1 MAKTNQ
7 NTQNANNT
15 QNQQQNNRKCSTE
28 AHKKHG
34 VANAAKKAGSSIK
47 HAVGYGLDLANR
59 SAGEVILDLGSAGA
73 GVAFGVLCGK
83 GAHDTVTVGAQMIN
97 NKINMST
104 GKGTI
109 SVKRKFGGWKE
120 ISTSEYMAAINRGKK
135 FEEAIP
141 NYWTNRHADE
151 INTTADI
158 IGGVAGVGGVAIGFT
173 GTRRLGKKVVPNLSK
188 EYLIERQRRQQMY
201 STDEPVSEDSSKDET
216 EDK

>member
-7 NTQNANNT
+7 NTNNT
-15 QNQQQNNRKCSTE
+15 QNNRKCSTE
-28 AHKKHG
+28 AHKKNG

-73 GVAFGVLCGK
+73 GVAFGVVCAK
-83 GAHDTVTVGAQMIN
+83 GAHDGITVGAQMIN

-141 NYWTNRHADE
+141 NYWTNHHADQ
-151 INTTADI
+151 INTTANI
-158 IGGVAGVGGVAIGFT
+158 AGGIAGAGGTAIGFT
-173 GTRRLGKKVVPNLSK
+173 GARRLGKKTIPNLSK
-188 EYLIERQRRQQMY
+188 EYIIERQRRQQMH

>member
-1 MAKTNQ
+1 MGKTNQ
-7 NTQNANNT
+7 NTQNTN
-15 QNQQQNNRKCSTE
+15 NQQQNNRKCTSE
-28 AHKKHG
+28 GHKKNG
-34 VANAAKKAGSSIK
+34 VVNAAKKAGSTVK
-47 HAVGYGLDLANR
+47 HAVGYGVDLVNR
-59 SAGEVILDLGSAGA
+59 SAGEVALDLASAGA
-73 GVAFGVLCGK
+73 GVAFGALCSK
-83 GAHDTVTVGAQMIN
+83 GAHDGITVGAQMIN

-109 SVKRKFGGWKE
+109 SVKRKFRGWKE

-158 IGGVAGVGGVAIGFT
+158 IGGVAGVGGAALGFT
-173 GTRRLGKKVVPNLSK
+173 GTRRLGKKTIPNLSK
-188 EYLIERQRRQQMY
+188 EYIIERQRRQQMH

-216 EDK
+216 ADN

>member
-1 MAKTNQ
+1 MAKTTNAT
-7 NTQNANNT
+7 NTNATANN
-15 QNQQQNNRKCSTE
+15 NAQNNRKCSTE

-34 VANAAKKAGSSIK
+34 VANAAKKAGSTVK
-47 HAVGYGLDLANR
+47 HAVGYGIDLVNR
-59 SAGEVILDLGSAGA
+59 SAGEVALDLASAGA
-73 GVAFGVLCGK
+73 GVAFGALCCK

-120 ISTSEYMAAINRGKK
+120 ISTSEYMAVINRGKK
-135 FEEAIP
+135 FEDAIP

-158 IGGVAGVGGVAIGFT
+158 IGGVAGVGGTAIGFT

-188 EYLIERQRRQQMY
+188 EYLIERQRRQQMH
-201 STDEPVSEDSSKDET
+201 STDEPVDDSSKDET

>member
-1 MAKTNQ
+1 MAKTNTT
-7 NTQNANNT
+7 NTNN
-15 QNQQQNNRKCSTE
+15 QQNNRKPTTE
-28 AHKKHG
+28 HHKIQG
-34 VANAAKKAGSSIK
+34 VANAASKAGSTVK
-47 HAVGYGLDLANR
+47 HAIGYGIDLVNR
-59 SAGEVILDLGSAGA
+59 SAGEVALDLASTGA
-73 GVAFGVLCGK
+73 GVAFGALCCK

-141 NYWTNRHADE
+141 NYWTNRHADQ
-151 INTTADI
+151 INATADI
-158 IGGVAGVGGVAIGFT
+158 IGGAAGVGGVAIGFT
-173 GTRRLGKKVVPNLSK
+173 GTRRLGKKTIPNLSK
-188 EYLIERQRRQQMY
+188 EYIIERQRRQNMH
-201 STDEPVSEDSSKDET
+201 STDEPVEDSSKDET

>member
-1 MAKTNQ
+1 MAKTNTT
-7 NTQNANNT
+7 NTNN
-15 QNQQQNNRKCSTE
+15 QQNNRKPTTE
-28 AHKKHG
+28 HHKIQG
-34 VANAAKKAGSSIK
+34 VANAASKAGSTVK
-47 HAVGYGLDLANR
+47 HAIGYGIDLVNR
-59 SAGEVILDLGSAGA
+59 SAGEVALDLASAGV
-73 GVAFGVLCGK
+73 GVAFGALCCK

-141 NYWTNRHADE
+141 NYWTNRHADQ
-151 INTTADI
+151 INATADI
-158 IGGVAGVGGVAIGFT
+158 IGGAAGVGGVAIGFT
-173 GTRRLGKKVVPNLSK
+173 GTRRLGKKTIPNLSK
-188 EYLIERQRRQQMY
+188 EYIIERQRRQNMH
-201 STDEPVSEDSSKDET
+201 STDEPVEDSSKDET

>member
-1 MAKTNQ
+1 MAKTNTT
-7 NTQNANNT
+7 NTNN
-15 QNQQQNNRKCSTE
+15 QQNNRKPTTE
-28 AHKKHG
+28 HHKMQG
-34 VANAAKKAGSSIK
+34 VANAASKAGSTVK
-47 HAVGYGLDLANR
+47 HAIGYGIDLVNR
-59 SAGEVILDLGSAGA
+59 SAGEVALDLASAGA
-73 GVAFGVLCGK
+73 GVAFGALCCK

-141 NYWTNRHADE
+141 NYWTNRHADQ
-151 INTTADI
+151 INATADI
-158 IGGVAGVGGVAIGFT
+158 IGGAAGVGGVAIGFT
-173 GTRRLGKKVVPNLSK
+173 GTRRLGKKTIPNLSK
-188 EYLIERQRRQQMY
+188 EYIIERQRRQNMH
-201 STDEPVSEDSSKDET
+201 STDEPVEDSSKDET

>member
-1 MAKTNQ
+1 MAKTNTT
-7 NTQNANNT
+7 NTNATANN
-15 QNQQQNNRKCSTE
+15 NAQNNRKCSTE

-34 VANAAKKAGSSIK
+34 VSNAAKKAGSTVK
-47 HAVGYGLDLANR
+47 HAIGYGIDLVNR
-59 SAGEVILDLGSAGA
+59 SAGEVALDLASAGA
-73 GVAFGVLCGK
+73 GVAFGALCCK

-158 IGGVAGVGGVAIGFT
+158 IGGVAGVGGTAIGFT

-188 EYLIERQRRQQMY
+188 EYLIERQLRQQMH
-201 STDEPVSEDSSKDET
+201 STDEPVDDSSKDET

>member
-1 MAKTNQ
+1 MAKTN
-7 NTQNANNT
+7 TTNATANT
-15 QNQQQNNRKCSTE
+15 QNQQQNNRKCTTE
-28 AHKKHG
+28 GHKKHG
-34 VANAAKKAGSSIK
+34 VANAAKKAGSTVK
-47 HAVGYGLDLANR
+47 HAVGYGIDLVNR
-59 SAGEVILDLGSAGA
+59 SAGEVALDLASAGA
-73 GVAFGVLCGK
+73 GVAFGALCGK

-158 IGGVAGVGGVAIGFT
+158 IGGVAGVGGAALGFT
-173 GTRRLGKKVVPNLSK
+173 GTRRLGKKTIPNLSK
-188 EYLIERQRRQQMY
+188 EYIIERQRRQQMH

-216 EDK
+216 ADN